1 MASLQ
6 MKAVCIF
13 TAREKRLQKKA
24 AILLPYKGDADGIA
38 FFVDVNTGFQVSLF
52 LNHSGSA
59 TPVFKRSFIL

>member
-52 LNHSGSA
+52 
-59 TPVFKRSFIL
+59 FESFRVSDPGF